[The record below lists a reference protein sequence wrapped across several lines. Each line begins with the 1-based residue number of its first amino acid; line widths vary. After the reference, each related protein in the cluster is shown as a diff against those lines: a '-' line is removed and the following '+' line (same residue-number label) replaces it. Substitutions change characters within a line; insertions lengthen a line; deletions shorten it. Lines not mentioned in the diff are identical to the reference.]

1 VSAPDEGRYK
11 DYFEVSYDI
20 DNGEMVSTH
29 KMMGETLTDIIKVRA
44 NLQEKVLR
52 QACVYELEKLGYTVI
67 SPDNGEEAK

>member
-1 VSAPDEGRYK
+1 VSIPDEGRYR

-20 DNGEMVSTH
+20 DNGEMISTH
-29 KMMGETLTDIIKVRA
+29 KMMGETITDIIKVRA

-67 SPDNGEEAK
+67 SPDNGETP

>member
-1 VSAPDEGRYK
+1 MK

-29 KMMGETLTDIIKVRA
+29 KMMGETIADIIKVRA

-67 SPDNGEEAK
+67 SPDDGEWK

>member
-52 QACVYELEKLGYTVI
+52 QACVYELENLGYTVI
-67 SPDNGEEAK
+67 APNNGEEAK